1 MRKINYNNISFILFF
16 YSRNQW

>member
-16 YSRNQW
+16 YSCNRW